1 MRISK
6 LNIIF
11 LSFFLLIFIVSFDT
25 THDAK
30 IKFISPKGWPKTV
43 FNVSKFSI
51 SEQGFQLGRRLFY
64 DPILSKDSTI
74 SCASCH
80 LQATG
85 FAHVDHKLSHGIQGL
100 FGPRN
105 APSLMN
111 LAWNKSFMWDG
122 GVQHLEEQA
131 ISPITNKL
139 EMDETMDHVI
149 LKLNRSS
156 RYKQLFNSAY
166 DDTLIN
172 QKHFLN
178 AITQFLVQLNSF
190 DSRYDRYTKKQ
201 IEFTT
206 QEINGLKIF
215 RANCATCH
223 TEPLFTNSSFENNGL
238 KQDYMLKDIGRMKI
252 TQRSSDS
259 LKFKVPTLRNI
270 QFTQPYM
277 HDGRFAKLI
286 DVINHYTDGIQ
297 PTKTLSSK
305 LSKPIV
311 LTPNEKI
318 DLVAFLYTLSDKEFL
333 FDPRFSFPHN

>member
-1 MRISK
+1 M
-6 LNIIF
+6 
-11 LSFFLLIFIVSFDT
+11 SFDT

-156 RYKQLFNSAY
+156 RYKQLFKSAY

-190 DSRYDRYTKKQ
+190 DSKYDRYTKKQ
-201 IEFTT
+201 IEFTS
-206 QEINGLKIF
+206 QEINGLKLF

-223 TEPLFTNSSFENNGL
+223 TEPLFTNSSFEN
-238 KQDYMLKDIGRMKI
+238 
-252 TQRSSDS
+252 
-259 LKFKVPTLRNI
+259 
-270 QFTQPYM
+270 
-277 HDGRFAKLI
+277 
-286 DVINHYTDGIQ
+286 
-297 PTKTLSSK
+297 
-305 LSKPIV
+305 
-311 LTPNEKI
+311 
-318 DLVAFLYTLSDKEFL
+318 
-333 FDPRFSFPHN
+333 